1 MTRLRLK
8 LRRAESQQGGLG
20 VHPDPP
26 PPLSADGSPRIARTP
41 GGGGGGGGGVVI
53 GELSRPLNASGRLS
67 PLLLPQSQPPQPP
80 SGSSPMALTPS
91 KIMALQK
98 DPSFEMQQAN
108 RDRALSQENAR
119 LKKQVQTLQQEV
131 TQNKG
136 SDKGQ
141 DKGQDKD
148 RSTHEVPS
156 ADVEGPALVTL
167 RTQLTT
173 AQNELLLAQRQCQE
187 ANAQA
192 QGLEGQ
198 LAAAQV
204 AHQAMG
210 IQLSEV
216 GQRHTLCTI
225 TFSNHLFHFEHNIP
239 VIT

>member
-41 GGGGGGGGGVVI
+41 GGGGGGGGVVT
-53 GELSRPLNASGRLS
+53 GELSRPLTASGRLS
-67 PLLLPQSQPPQPP
+67 PLLVPQSQPPQPP

-91 KIMALQK
+91 KIVALQK
-98 DPSFEMQQAN
+98 DPSFEMQQAK

-148 RSTHEVPS
+148 RSTHEVP
-156 ADVEGPALVTL
+156 ATDVEGPALVTL

-204 AHQAMG
+204 ARQAMG
-210 IQLSEV
+210 IQVTEV
-216 GQRHTLCTI
+216 RQHHTLCTI
-225 TFSNHLFHFEHNIP
+225 FYFQPPIP
-239 VIT
+239 FCNTIFKS